1 MDRVY
6 TFASLLERAYEEN
19 ILTDQSCYDL
29 MMNKLSASTQPND
42 TTFQQQAPN
51 SSSSG
56 QTTPVLSQG
65 AQQLIGFDK
74 FHAPKNYGEIIPPT
88 LFL

>member
-29 MMNKLSASTQPND
+29 MMNKMSASTQPND
-42 TTFQQQAPN
+42 ITFQKHAPH
-51 SSSSG
+51 SSSS
-56 QTTPVLSQG
+56 QITPVLSQG